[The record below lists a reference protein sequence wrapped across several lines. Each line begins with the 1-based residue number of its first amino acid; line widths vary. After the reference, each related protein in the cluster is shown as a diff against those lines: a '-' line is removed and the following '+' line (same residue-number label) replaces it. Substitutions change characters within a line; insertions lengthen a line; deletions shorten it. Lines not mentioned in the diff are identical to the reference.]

1 MEMAAASTISRPG
14 PLVWL
19 RNFLR
24 DELAPYPGRSAL
36 VARMVVA
43 ASIVMLVNMTFKIP
57 YGAYAAL
64 YALTTSRENPDA
76 TLRAVRTSVVW
87 FAIAAAYVLMG
98 AILFSGEPVLRVVWV
113 LASLFLMF
121 FSMSA
126 AENHLA
132 AVRFGYL
139 VAITL
144 TLWDSE
150 LRPEQKVV
158 GTLWAIGS
166 LSLANIIIAAVE
178 L

>member
-1 MEMAAASTISRPG
+1 MATAASSALWRP
-14 PLVWL
+14 PSLMWL
-19 RNFLR
+19 RDFLR

-36 VARMVVA
+36 VGRMVVA

-121 FSMSA
+121 FLMSA
-126 AENHLA
+126 AANHLA
-132 AVRFGYL
+132 AARFGYL

-150 LRPEQKVV
+150 IRAEEKVV
-158 GTLWAIGS
+158 GPLWGIGS
-166 LSLANIIIAAVE
+166 FSFAHLIIATG
-178 L
+178 